1 MKQRDTFGSKLGIVA
16 AAAGSAIG
24 LGNIWKFPYMAGE
37 NGGSAFIFVY
47 IIATVLMGYP
57 LIYTE
62 FAIGRRTGV
71 NAVDAFG
78 KLTGKK
84 QYNIIGYIATITV
97 FLVFTFYAMIAGWVI
112 YYFGLSLS
120 GALYNIPSGLEAT
133 AHFDNVFAGMTSSVI
148 WPILGALIAIVLTG
162 FVNLSGIK
170 EGVEKYSKILMPI
183 LFVIFIV
190 LIGYSFTLDG
200 FGSAMA
206 FLFKP
211 NFSELSTST
220 VIAAIGQAFFSLSLG
235 MGLLI
240 TYGSYIPK
248 DQDLRSLT
256 RQVVVADTLIALFSG
271 LLIFPAVFTYG
282 GSPTAGPSL
291 LFKSLPLV
299 FEQMPGGRWFGTLFF
314 LFVIVAA
321 VTSLI
326 SMAEIIITALC
337 EKLNWSRKKAT
348 IISMSAVLV
357 GTVINIL
364 GEGPLSFIQI
374 GGMTIFG
381 ILDYVTN
388 NLTIPGVGALTAII
402 AMWVWKHH
410 NLESELSSNGTYKSN
425 EGLVFNN
432 ILKWVVPPAIL
443 VLMLSLI

>member
-1 MKQRDTFGSKLGIVA
+1 MKERDTFGSKLGIVA

-24 LGNIWKFPYMAGE
+24 LGNIWKFPYVAGE
-37 NGGSAFIFVY
+37 NGGSAFIFIY
-47 IIATVLMGYP
+47 LLATILIGYP

-62 FAIGRRTGV
+62 FAIGRHTRV

-78 KLTGKK
+78 KLTGNKK
-84 QYNIIGYIATITV
+84 FNIIGYIGTITV
-97 FLVFTFYAMIAGWVI
+97 FLVFTFYSMIAGWVI

-120 GALYNIPSGLEAT
+120 GALYDIPANMEVT
-133 AHFDNVFAGMTSSVI
+133 AHFDQIFATMNASVI
-148 WPILGALIAIVLTG
+148 WPILGAILAVLFTG
-162 FVNLSGIK
+162 YVNLSGIK

-183 LFVIFIV
+183 LFVIFIA
-190 LIGYSFTLDG
+190 LIGYSMTLDG
-200 FGSAMA
+200 FGTAIE

-211 NFSELSTST
+211 DFSELSTST

-248 DQDLRSLT
+248 DQNLRSLS
-256 RQVVVADTLIALFSG
+256 RQVVIADTLIALFSG

-299 FEQMPGGRWFGTLFF
+299 FTQMPGGRWFGTLFF

-321 VTSLI
+321 ITSLI
-326 SMAEIIITALC
+326 SMAEIIITVVC
-337 EKLNWSRKKAT
+337 EKLNWTRKKAT
-348 IISMSAVLV
+348 IVSMAAVLV
-357 GTVINIL
+357 GTLINVL
-364 GEGPLSFIQI
+364 GEGPLSFIQL

-381 ILDYVTN
+381 VLDYVTN
-388 NLTIPGVGALTAII
+388 NITIPAVGALTAVM
-402 AMWVWKHH
+402 ATWAWQTHH
-410 NLESELSSNGTYKSN
+410 LEKELSSGGIFSSK
-425 EGLVFNN
+425 EGLLFNN
-432 ILKWVVPPAIL
+432 ILKYAVPPVIL
-443 VLMLSLI
+443 VLILSLI

>member
-1 MKQRDTFGSKLGIVA
+1 MKERDTFGSKIGIIA

-24 LGNIWKFPYMAGE
+24 LGNIWKFPYMAGD

-47 IIATVLMGYP
+47 LMATILMGYP
-57 LIYTE
+57 LIYSE
-62 FAIGRRTGV
+62 FAIGRHTGV

-84 QYNIIGYIATITV
+84 KLNIVGYVATITV

-120 GALYNIPSGLEAT
+120 GVLYDIPANMEAT
-133 AHFDNVFAGMTSSVI
+133 LYFDQVFSTMNASVI
-148 WPILGALIAIVLTG
+148 WPILGAVIAIMFTG

-170 EGVEKYSKILMPI
+170 DGVEKYSKILMPI
-183 LFVIFIV
+183 LFVIFII
-190 LIGYSFTLDG
+190 LIGYSTTLDG
-200 FGSAMA
+200 FNDAIS

-211 NFSELSTST
+211 NFSELTTGT

-248 DQDLRSLT
+248 EQNLRSLS
-256 RQVVVADTLIALFSG
+256 RQVVIADTLIALFSG

-299 FEQMPGGRWFGTLFF
+299 FTKMPGGRWFGSLFF

-321 VTSLI
+321 ITSLI

-337 EKLNWSRKKAT
+337 EKLHWSRKKAT
-348 IISMSAVLV
+348 IISMSTILV
-357 GTVINIL
+357 GTLINIL
-364 GEGPLSFIQI
+364 GEGPLSFLQV

-381 ILDYVTN
+381 LLDYLTN
-388 NLTIPGVGALTAII
+388 NFAIPAVGALTAII
-402 AMWVWKHH
+402 ATWIWKSH
-410 NLESELSSNGTYKSN
+410 NLEKELSSGGKYNSK
-425 EGLVFNN
+425 EGVIFNN
-432 ILKWVVPPAIL
+432 ILKFAVPPIIL
-443 VLMLSLI
+443 VLILSLI

>member
-1 MKQRDTFGSKLGIVA
+1 MKERDTFGSKLGIVA

-24 LGNIWKFPYMAGE
+24 LGNIWKFPYVAGD
-37 NGGSAFIFVY
+37 NGGSAFIFIY
-47 IIATVLMGYP
+47 LLATILIGYP

-62 FAIGRRTGV
+62 FAIGRHTRV

-78 KLTGKK
+78 KLTGNKK
-84 QYNIIGYIATITV
+84 FNIIGYIGTITV

-120 GALYNIPSGLEAT
+120 GALYDIPANMEVT
-133 AHFDNVFAGMTSSVI
+133 AHFDQVFASMNASVI
-148 WPILGALIAIVLTG
+148 WPILGAILAVVFTG
-162 FVNLSGIK
+162 YVNLSGIK

-183 LFVIFIV
+183 LFVIFIA
-190 LIGYSFTLDG
+190 LIGYSMTLDG
-200 FGSAMA
+200 FGTAIE

-211 NFSELSTST
+211 DFSELSTGT

-248 DQDLRSLT
+248 DQNLRSLS

-299 FEQMPGGRWFGTLFF
+299 FTQMPGGRWFGTLFF

-321 VTSLI
+321 ITSLI
-326 SMAEIIITALC
+326 SMAEIIITVVC
-337 EKLNWSRKKAT
+337 EKLNWTRKKAT
-348 IISMSAVLV
+348 IVSMAAVLV
-357 GTVINIL
+357 GTLINVL
-364 GEGPLSFIQI
+364 GEGPLAFIQL

-381 ILDYVTN
+381 VLDYITN
-388 NLTIPGVGALTAII
+388 NITIPGVGALTAVI
-402 AMWVWKHH
+402 ATWAWQTHH
-410 NLESELSSNGTYKSN
+410 LEKELSSGGIFNSK
-425 EGLVFNN
+425 EGLLFNN
-432 ILKWVVPPAIL
+432 ILKYAVPPVIL
-443 VLMLSLI
+443 ILIISLI